1 MQDNL
6 NCQPPRPTDL
16 RKSVPLHQTDSEVC
30 PPAFPP
36 DIQRYPV
43 LCLSDIRMYQAPHLQ
58 DIQRSQVLHLPDIR
72 RSQVLHQPDIQRSPV
87 LDLSDIRK
95 SPVLYL
101 PDILTPHLPRN
112 PPIPWLPP
120 QIPIWTISN
129 EEVVATARRCP
140 PTRAMQQLAEFVNRM
155 VYCRTG
161 ILQITIVNIINHS

>member
-43 LCLSDIRMYQAPHLQ
+43 LCLSDIR
-58 DIQRSQVLHLPDIR
+58 RSQVL
-72 RSQVLHQPDIQRSPV
+72 QQPDIQRSPV
-87 LDLSDIRK
+87 LDLSDIRRFR
-95 SPVLYL
+95 VLYL
-101 PDILTPHLPRN
+101 PDTLTPPLPRK

>member
-16 RKSVPLHQTDSEVC
+16 RKSVPLHQTDSEDC

-43 LCLSDIRMYQAPHLQ
+43 LCLQ
-58 DIQRSQVLHLPDIR
+58 DIQRYPVLCLSDIR

-87 LDLSDIRK
+87 LDLSDIRR

-101 PDILTPHLPRN
+101 PDTLTPHLPRN